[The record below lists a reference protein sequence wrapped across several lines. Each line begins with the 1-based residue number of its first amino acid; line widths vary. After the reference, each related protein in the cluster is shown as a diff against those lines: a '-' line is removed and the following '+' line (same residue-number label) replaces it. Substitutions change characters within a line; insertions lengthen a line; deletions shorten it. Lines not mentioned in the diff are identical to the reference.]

1 MRTTALRLA
10 AVALLL
16 GGPAYGQ
23 DLIGVWQGTLQ
34 AGSQPLRVIVKLK
47 KGDDGAW
54 SGAFSS
60 VDQGDWG
67 SRSDVSA
74 VVLQG
79 QSITFVVSAIG
90 GSYQGTLGTDGTSI
104 EGTWK
109 QRQPLPLTLRRATA
123 ETAWKD
129 PAAHTI
135 QFITVDKNVKLQVL
149 DWGGSGPP
157 LVFLAGLGNTAHVFD
172 TFAPKSDVRQRP
184 CAPVRAGGPGPR
196 DHGPP
201 G

>member
-1 MRTTALRLA
+1 
-10 AVALLL
+10 VALLL

-23 DLIGVWQGTLQ
+23 DLTGVWQGTLQ

-79 QSITFVVSAIG
+79 QSITFVVSAIC

-135 QFITVDKNVKLQVL
+135 QFITVDKNVKLQVQPRQPC
-149 DWGGSGPP
+149 WP
-157 LVFLAGLGNTAHVFD
+157 LR
-172 TFAPKSDVRQRP
+172 RQRMYR
-184 CAPVRAGGPGPR
+184 CRHARLSTAGRNIPTSRPSR
-196 DHGPP
+196 S
-201 G
+201 